1 MDDLLFQYNPWW
13 EQAHDLSMVR
23 PRDIQVEAI
32 LARMSE
38 KRILFLTGLRR
49 VGKTTL
55 MRLVVERL
63 IAANT
68 AARDIFY
75 VSLDDYLLRGHSLL
89 DVVSTYRSLHKLS
102 VDRPV
107 VLLLDEIIAQKDFQR
122 QLKNLL
128 DRERVTIIASAS
140 SASLL
145 RDQKAFLTGRS
156 MTFEVQ
162 PLNFPEYLAFKG
174 IELPRRDSRLL
185 DRHFRDYIREGGLP
199 EHVLGGGRE
208 YLMGLVDDIIQ
219 KDIVAFHGLK
229 DQQVL
234 RDFFTLLMERG
245 GKQISVNKIS
255 KILKIS
261 PDTAR
266 RYLGFFEETY
276 LVHLVPRWGT
286 TNERILSPKKIYACD
301 LGVKHLFIGN
311 RDLGSYFE
319 NYIYLRICKY
329 QPVFYYKDQD
339 VEIDFITQD
348 ETLIEAKYNAA
359 MEGRQQEVFDNHP
372 ARRKYVIDSV
382 RSLAVIDELWDASP
396 EYKDAVAK
404 HDDK

>member
-13 EQAHDLSMVR
+13 EQAHDTSMVR
-23 PRDIQVEAI
+23 PRDVQVDAI

-38 KRILFLTGLRR
+38 KRILFLSGLRR

-68 AARDIFY
+68 PPRDIFY

-89 DVVSTYRSLHKLS
+89 DVVSAYRSLHKLS
-102 VDRPV
+102 VDRRV
-107 VLLLDEIIAQKDFQR
+107 FLLFDEIASQDDFQR

-128 DRERVTIIASAS
+128 DRERVSIIASAS

-156 MTFEVQ
+156 MLYEVQ
-162 PLNFPEYLAFKG
+162 PLNFPEYLTFKG

-185 DRHFRDYIREGGLP
+185 DRYFRDYIREGGMP

-208 YLMGLVDDIIQ
+208 YLMGLVEDIVQ

-245 GKQISVNKIS
+245 GKQVSVNKIS

-286 TNERILSPKKIYACD
+286 TNERILSPKKVYACD
-301 LGVKHLFIGN
+301 LGMKHLFIGN

-319 NYIYLRICKY
+319 NYVYLRIRKY
-329 QPVFYYKDQD
+329 QPVFYFKEQN

-348 ETLIEAKYNAA
+348 GTLIEAKYNAA

-396 EYKDAVAK
+396 EADVVKV
-404 HDDK
+404 